1 MEPGV
6 EPRGAQPAE
15 EGGPQPEWKPGQ
27 DQRVVPER
35 GLMEGGR
42 RAGRESLGCGPGV
55 GPRSFIRQ
63 ASPELGPPWRE
74 GWARPSEAG
83 NLGRALQWTPPRP
96 HCIIQWETGR

>member
-6 EPRGAQPAE
+6 EPREAQPAE
-15 EGGPQPEWKPGQ
+15 EGGRQPEWEPGQDQQ

-42 RAGRESLGCGPGV
+42 RAGRESLGCWPGV
-55 GPRSFIRQ
+55 APTSSIRQ
-63 ASPELGPPWRE
+63 ASLERGPPWRE

-83 NLGRALQWTPPRP
+83 KLERLSNGP
-96 HCIIQWETGR
+96 HPAPIV